1 MDATVDQVDGYRFV
15 YCLPFSE
22 TRMLVEDTYYS
33 DTPDLDPAA
42 VGARLDA
49 YVIKRRWQ
57 PAEIEREETG
67 VLPVAIGGDFGS
79 FWRVGGARVAKFGL
93 RGGFFHPVT
102 GYSLP
107 DAVRTASMLVKQK
120 DMTGGVLHNV
130 FEAYAGQLWKKRD
143 FYRQLNTL
151 LFRAAE
157 PAERYKV
164 LERFYTL
171 DQSLIARFYAGQSSM
186 LDRVRILSGKPPVP
200 VGRAVSALKQ
210 RAK

>member
-1 MDATVDQVDGYRFV
+1 
-15 YCLPFSE
+15 
-22 TRMLVEDTYYS
+22 ML
-33 DTPDLDPAA
+33 A
-42 VGARLDA
+42 
-49 YVIKRRWQ
+49 
-57 PAEIEREETG
+57 
-67 VLPVAIGGDFGS
+67 
-79 FWRVGGARVAKFGL
+79 
-93 RGGFFHPVT
+93 
-102 GYSLP
+102 
-107 DAVRTASMLVKQK
+107 KQK